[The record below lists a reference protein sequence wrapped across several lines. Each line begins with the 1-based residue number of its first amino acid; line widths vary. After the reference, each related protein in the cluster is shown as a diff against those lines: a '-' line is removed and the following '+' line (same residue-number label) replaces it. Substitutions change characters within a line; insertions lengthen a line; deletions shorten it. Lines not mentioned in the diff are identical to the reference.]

1 MKYRPFYVQTATERD
16 KATCLCKVCLNFRL
30 KYKALSEYFGSG
42 ITCPKDINGYYQRK
56 CIAGECEM
64 DGSTPTKTKYTNEH
78 FDIPKMVYN
87 QFILETYEYTN
98 RKGEKTEGKCTVRK
112 TFHDEFDSF
121 KSKLD
126 SCGASYMNHRFEI
139 KNDIYYW
146 LRISGNS
153 NLGYIFHMDFSENVS
168 CTPKFEPQDAHFSGK
183 ETSLHCSVVSKPY
196 MLEKECTYVY
206 HLSDDRTH
214 DFAFTI
220 SVTRSS
226 RKIS

>member
-1 MKYRPFYVQTATERD
+1 M
-16 KATCLCKVCLNFRL
+16 N
-30 KYKALSEYFGSG
+30 
-42 ITCPKDINGYYQRK
+42 
-56 CIAGECEM
+56 
-64 DGSTPTKTKYTNEH
+64 ST
-78 FDIPKMVYN
+78 
-87 QFILETYEYTN
+87 
-98 RKGEKTEGKCTVRK
+98 
-112 TFHDEFDSF
+112 DSF

-146 LRISGNS
+146 PRISGNS

-206 HLSDDRTH
+206 HLSNDRTH
-214 DFAFTI
+214 VSAFTV
-220 SVTRSS
+220 SVTRDLLEKFPDFDDYPLLRIKSYNCATQYCCLYVFKRYS
-226 RKIS
+226 DLSNEIIKPILLYYGVNGH